1 MTAARRRAIAVL
13 AAVLTIVGLVWLWR
27 WTDPNE
33 QAFRELDRI
42 GLHREFDLVDE
53 DPAASRFLCIDA
65 CGSTLRIYRTSLSV
79 QRASD
84 LATDRL
90 ERAGYAVSDET
101 EPGAVAAARVG
112 ASAGGPAS
120 RRKTSRRARVVER
133 KDGTVVYAVV
143 LP

>member
-13 AAVLTIVGLVWLWR
+13 AAGLTIVGFVWLWR

-53 DPAASRFLCIDA
+53 NPGASRFLCIDA
-65 CGSTLRIYRTSLSV
+65 CGSTLRIYRTSLPV
-79 QRASD
+79 QQASD

-90 ERAGYAVSDET
+90 ERAGY
-101 EPGAVAAARVG
+101 
-112 ASAGGPAS
+112 
-120 RRKTSRRARVVER
+120 
-133 KDGTVVYAVV
+133 TVVV
-143 LP
+143 P